1 LDSGGFVSAEI
12 QFLSIGSAAIDQ
24 SFPHLRI
31 SLVFESSC
39 CSCSGWLAGWLVAGW
54 LCVGCCWSSSFFL
67 LGFVFL
73 FFWFLVLGFG
83 GFFSFLFSAC
93 FGSLQAPMV
102 DGGLR
107 FVSLIFFQVFRV
119 HDLMIPGNC

>member
-39 CSCSGWLAGWLVAGW
+39 CSCSGWLAGWLLAGCLW
-54 LCVGCCWSSSFFL
+54 AAAGAPAFL
-67 LGFVFL
+67 LGFVSFFFFFL
-73 FFWFLVLGFG
+73 LLVFGFWGVFFLIVQSFFW
-83 GFFSFLFSAC
+83 
-93 FGSLQAPMV
+93 
-102 DGGLR
+102 
-107 FVSLIFFQVFRV
+107 
-119 HDLMIPGNC
+119 

>member
-31 SLVFESSC
+31 SLVFESPC
-39 CSCSGWLAGWLVAGW
+39 CSCSGWLVVCGL
-54 LCVGCCWSSSFFL
+54 LLELQFFPF
-67 LGFVFL
+67 GFC
-73 FFWFLVLGFG
+73 FFSFLVLGFG
-83 GFFSFLFSAC
+83 GFFTFSFSAC

-119 HDLMIPGNC
+119 HDLMIPDNC